1 MPQHEK
7 DKYIH
12 EQSCTTTL
20 TDDEKK
26 YKNLT
31 EEVFGSY
38 KKSSLFTRTELNK
51 QFEEYKKDPSKV
63 ILLLMMFLTQ
73 YIEFLSKFISL
84 CITSFFV

>member
-7 DKYIH
+7 DKFIH
-12 EQSCTTTL
+12 EQSTATTMSEE
-20 TDDEKK
+20 EKK
-26 YKNLT
+26 CKKIT

-63 ILLLMMFLTQ
+63 
-73 YIEFLSKFISL
+73 
-84 CITSFFV
+84 SF